1 MNPQRRTITVV
12 GAALFLLGLFAAGT
26 RVLVHERG
34 EADRRSE
41 FQKVEAEPATA
52 TGTRARV
59 LLAMPLEQGESVDFE
74 VCVQDRARAAAQ
86 ATDARVAVWPLDE
99 GAGGAA
105 EPLIEASLD
114 ETLRDD
120 AAIARVDGA
129 SCLRF
134 ASAPALGASGR
145 FALGVRWSGD
155 APSPA
160 LRALPLAGRIV
171 VRRGLVGADRGA
183 LALLGA
189 GALTLLI
196 GLALRR
202 RAETPPVRP
211 MAAISDDGANRTN
224 DENGILEVGISGH
237 PMLPEHANPDLPKSA
252 NTDLSE
258 SVNTSLPTAAVPTQP
273 TMGNPILDATSN
285 PTLARGSIPRVV
297 DGLVMLG
304 GMLLVPVAI
313 PLDGATLPFAFA
325 ALLAAWQVL
334 LAFRGISLAARA
346 GRSRIDTLG
355 LSARSRRA
363 VIGLVAAPVIGVAL
377 FVIGGVVQGL
387 VARLGPSETVSAMER
402 FVSWPSATL
411 AVAAVALISP
421 IAEET
426 FFRGFVFGELEGR
439 LGPLLAG
446 VLTTIAFVLPH
457 LPQLWGAWGAIAA
470 LTVTSIALTG
480 LRATTGSTLAP
491 ALAHLASNALIAAGA
506 AM

>member
-1 MNPQRRTITVV
+1 
-12 GAALFLLGLFAAGT
+12 
-26 RVLVHERG
+26 
-34 EADRRSE
+34 
-41 FQKVEAEPATA
+41 
-52 TGTRARV
+52 
-59 LLAMPLEQGESVDFE
+59 
-74 VCVQDRARAAAQ
+74 
-86 ATDARVAVWPLDE
+86 
-99 GAGGAA
+99 
-105 EPLIEASLD
+105 
-114 ETLRDD
+114 
-120 AAIARVDGA
+120 
-129 SCLRF
+129 
-134 ASAPALGASGR
+134 
-145 FALGVRWSGD
+145 
-155 APSPA
+155 
-160 LRALPLAGRIV
+160 
-171 VRRGLVGADRGA
+171 
-183 LALLGA
+183 
-189 GALTLLI
+189 
-196 GLALRR
+196 
-202 RAETPPVRP
+202 
-211 MAAISDDGANRTN
+211 
-224 DENGILEVGISGH
+224 
-237 PMLPEHANPDLPKSA
+237 
-252 NTDLSE
+252 
-258 SVNTSLPTAAVPTQP
+258 
-273 TMGNPILDATSN
+273 MGNPILDATSN